1 MKNKQKVIS
10 MTLLSGLLFCL
21 VIMLSSLSPLSETGD
36 AANDFNSAGMWLS
49 IVMMVVLYVI
59 PLLLYSLGL
68 EWMKYIMA
76 TMCALGVLIQVF
88 LLILVT
94 FFGALNNIILSLLPV
109 LAVSG
114 IACLINVVWFFTT
127 FSKKSGESM

>member
-1 MKNKQKVIS
+1 MKNKKKIIS

-21 VIMLSSLSPLSETGD
+21 VIVLSSLSPLSETGD
-36 AANDFNSAGMWLS
+36 AANEFNSAGMWTS
-49 IVMMVVLYVI
+49 VMMMMALYVI

-76 TMCALGVLIQVF
+76 IMCVLGVLIYVF
-88 LLILVT
+88 LIVLVT
-94 FFGALNNIILSLLPV
+94 FFGALNNIIPSLLPL

-127 FSKKSGESM
+127 FSKKSEESM

>member
-1 MKNKQKVIS
+1 MKNKKKIIS
-10 MTLLSGLLFCL
+10 MTLLSCLLFCL
-21 VIMLSSLSPLSETGD
+21 VIVLSSLSPLSETGD
-36 AANDFNSAGMWLS
+36 AANEFNSAGMWIS
-49 IVMMVVLYVI
+49 VMMMMALYVI

-76 TMCALGVLIQVF
+76 IMCVLGVLIYVF
-88 LLILVT
+88 LIVLVT
-94 FFGALNNIILSLLPV
+94 FFGALNNIIPSLLPL

-127 FSKKSGESM
+127 FSKKSEESM

>member
-1 MKNKQKVIS
+1 MKNKKKIIS
-10 MTLLSGLLFCL
+10 MTLLSCLLFCL
-21 VIMLSSLSPLSETGD
+21 VIVLSSLSPLSETGD
-36 AANDFNSAGMWLS
+36 AANEFNSAGMWIS
-49 IVMMVVLYVI
+49 VMMMMALYVI

-76 TMCALGVLIQVF
+76 IMCVLGVLIYIF
-88 LLILVT
+88 LIVLVT
-94 FFGALNNIILSLLPV
+94 FFGALNNIIPSLLPL

-127 FSKKSGESM
+127 FSKKSEESM